1 MLPLLLLL
9 LLAQPPLP
17 AAAAAVAVAI
27 VLSAAAAHSLLLVL
41 SHGELLLLALS
52 AEMCTYQADAC
63 PNGVSVSHA
72 RWDSPVSTPLAVAK

>member
-17 AAAAAVAVAI
+17 AAAAAVAAAI

-41 SHGELLLLALS
+41 SHGELLL
-52 AEMCTYQADAC
+52 AERCTYQASAC
-63 PNGVSVSHA
+63 PSGVSVSHA
-72 RWDSPVSTPLAVAK
+72 RWDSPASTPLAAAK